1 MNFFDLK
8 NFDMFSL
15 ISKLCVF
22 HYAQSFFLSFSIP
35 SCMTLNELK
44 CFLGTE
50 YCLFCS
56 WLLYLFPR
64 TVITKYTKLSSLKE
78 QNLFYHI
85 SRIQK
90 SKIKVSAGPHSLGKG
105 SGVESIHIFYLPSL
119 VTSNIWHFLAC
130 SYIMS
135 IFASILT

>member
-1 MNFFDLK
+1 MNFFDFK

-64 TVITKYTKLSSLKE
+64 TVIRDDHQLGDLTLNRFISL
-78 QNLFYHI
+78 
-85 SRIQK
+85 
-90 SKIKVSAGPHSLGKG
+90 
-105 SGVESIHIFYLPSL
+105 
-119 VTSNIWHFLAC
+119 
-130 SYIMS
+130 
-135 IFASILT
+135 